1 MGQIKEVK
9 VPDIGDFDDVEVIE
23 VLVSAGDEVEKED
36 SLITLE
42 SDKASMDVPSPQAG
56 TVKELNVSSGDKVA
70 QGDVIL
76 TLETGEDEGSEEPE
90 DDETDEER
98 DGDDETDETSE
109 PDTEDDEDDD
119 EDSEDEP
126 EAEAEGKERPSR
138 DSDEDD
144 GEEDDEPDD
153 DEDDAG
159 EEPSDHEEFKHAHA
173 SPAVRRFARELGADL
188 ANVEGSGRKG
198 RVTREDV
205 RKYVKAKV
213 QQADESAPAGAPEG
227 TALPPMPEIDFSQ
240 FGEVEEQELSRI
252 RKRSAQNLHRSWLHV
267 PHVTQF
273 DAADAT
279 ELEAFRQELKPEA
292 EERGVKMTF
301 LPFLMK
307 AVVAALQEF
316 PTVNSSLAP
325 GGESLILKKYYH
337 LGIAVDTDDGLIVP
351 VVRDVDT
358 KGLFELAGEVADVA
372 DRARNRKLK
381 PEDLKGASFTITSL
395 GGIGGTAFTPI
406 VNAPEVGILGVS
418 RMETKP
424 VWQDGEFAPRKM
436 LPLSFSYDHR
446 VIDGALAARFTV
458 YLSKVLSDLRR
469 ILL

>member
-9 VPDIGDFDDVEVIE
+9 VPDIGDFDEVEVIE
-23 VLVSAGDEVEKED
+23 VLVSAGDEVEEED

-76 TLETGEDEGSEEPE
+76 TLETGDDEGSEEPE
-90 DDETDEER
+90 DEDDDTDEA
-98 DGDDETDETSE
+98 SE
-109 PDTEDDEDDD
+109 PDTEGDD

-126 EAEAEGKERPSR
+126 EAEAEEKERPSR
-138 DSDEDD
+138 DSD
-144 GEEDDEPDD
+144 GEEEDRPDD
-153 DEDDAG
+153 DEDEAG

-188 ANVEGSGRKG
+188 ANVDGSGRKG

-213 QQADESAPAGAPEG
+213 QQADESDPAGAPEG

-273 DAADAT
+273 DEADAT
-279 ELEAFRQELKPEA
+279 ELEAFRRDLKPEA
-292 EERGVKMTF
+292 EQRGVKMTF

-424 VWQDGEFAPRKM
+424 VWQDGEFVPRKM

>member
-1 MGQIKEVK
+1 MTQTREVK
-9 VPDIGDFDDVEVIE
+9 VPDIGDFEAVEIVE
-23 VLVSAGDEVEKED
+23 VLVSAGDTVAKED

-42 SDKASMDVPSPQAG
+42 SDKATMDVPSPYAG
-56 TVKELNVSSGDKVA
+56 TVKKVEVSAGDEVGE
-70 QGDVIL
+70 GDVIL
-76 TLETGEDEGSEEPE
+76 TLETEEE
-90 DDETDEER
+90 EEETA
-98 DGDDETDETSE
+98 
-109 PDTEDDEDDD
+109 
-119 EDSEDEP
+119 EP
-126 EAEAEGKERPSR
+126 EAEEETEEEAPEEPEEPEAKEEQEGALTPPTPVSRVER
-138 DSDEDD
+138 
-144 GEEDDEPDD
+144 GEESVE
-153 DEDDAG
+153 
-159 EEPSDHEEFKHAHA
+159 DHEEFRYAHA
-173 SPAVRRFARELGADL
+173 SPAVRRYARELGADL
-188 ANVEGSGRKG
+188 GKIDGSGRKG
-198 RVTREDV
+198 RITREDV
-205 RKYVKAKV
+205 RKYVKGKV
-213 QQADESAPAGAPEG
+213 EQAEGMAPAAEAGGAP
-227 TALPPMPEIDFSQ
+227 ALPPMPEIDFAK

-273 DAADAT
+273 DEADAT

-307 AVVAALQEF
+307 AAVAALKEF

-325 GGESLILKKYYH
+325 GGESLILKQYYH
-337 LGIAVDTDDGLIVP
+337 LGIAVDTDDGLVVP
-351 VVRDVDT
+351 VVRDVDQ
-358 KGLFELAGEVADVA
+358 KGLFELAAEVADVA

-381 PEDLKGASFTITSL
+381 PDDLQGASFTITSL

-424 VWQDGEFAPRKM
+424 VWQDGEFVPRKM

-446 VIDGALAARFTV
+446 VVDGALAARFTV